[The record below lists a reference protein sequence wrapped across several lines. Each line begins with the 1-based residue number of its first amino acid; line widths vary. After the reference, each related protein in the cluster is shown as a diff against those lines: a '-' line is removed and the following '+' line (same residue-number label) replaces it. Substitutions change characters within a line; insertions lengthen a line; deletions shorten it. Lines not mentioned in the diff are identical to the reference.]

1 MARFRFVYAIALI
14 LPGLA
19 SNLPAQGPPRPPE
32 VTSPEILKD
41 RKVAFRIH
49 APNAKSVKL
58 TGGDLPNV
66 NQGIDLKPGEKGVW
80 EAIVG
85 PVLPGAYR
93 YNLQIDGVTILDP
106 KNTSTSESNGNLWSL
121 VQVPGND
128 SFDTKNIPHGALA
141 QVHYY
146 SSTLKRLRRAHVY
159 TPPGYEAG
167 TEKYPVF
174 YLLHGA
180 MDSDNS
186 WSTVGRAGII
196 LDNLIASGKAK
207 PMIVVM
213 PMGHTGPFRFG
224 PPTGENS
231 FEKQMNDFNDD
242 FARDLRPYIEKS
254 YRLKE
259 GKTNRAIA
267 GLSMGGAQT
276 LNIAIPKLE
285 DYAWLGVY
293 SSGVFGI
300 AGGFGGQP
308 DTSWVDKHKA
318 FLDNP
323 EGKKDLK
330 LVWFATGKED
340 FLLETTKAT
349 VAMLKKHGF
358 DVVYKETDGGH
369 TWPKWRDYLVEFAPQ
384 LFRD

>member
-1 MARFRFVYAIALI
+1 
-14 LPGLA
+14 
-19 SNLPAQGPPRPPE
+19 
-32 VTSPEILKD
+32 
-41 RKVAFRIH
+41 
-49 APNAKSVKL
+49 VKL

-80 EAIVG
+80 ETIVG

-128 SFDTKNIPHGALA
+128 LFDTKNVPHGALA

-146 SSTLKRLRRAHVY
+146 SSTLKRNRRAHVY

-242 FARDLRPYIEKS
+242 FAKDLRPHIEKS

-300 AGGFGGQP
+300 AGGFGGEP
-308 DTSWVDKHKA
+308 NTSWVDKHKA

-384 LFRD
+384 LFRE

>member
-1 MARFRFVYAIALI
+1 
-14 LPGLA
+14 
-19 SNLPAQGPPRPPE
+19 
-32 VTSPEILKD
+32 
-41 RKVAFRIH
+41 
-49 APNAKSVKL
+49 
-58 TGGDLPNV
+58 
-66 NQGIDLKPGEKGVW
+66 
-80 EAIVG
+80 
-85 PVLPGAYR
+85 
-93 YNLQIDGVTILDP
+93 
-106 KNTSTSESNGNLWSL
+106 
-121 VQVPGND
+121 
-128 SFDTKNIPHGALA
+128 
-141 QVHYY
+141 
-146 SSTLKRLRRAHVY
+146 
-159 TPPGYEAG
+159 
-167 TEKYPVF
+167 
-174 YLLHGA
+174 
-180 MDSDNS
+180 
-186 WSTVGRAGII
+186 
-196 LDNLIASGKAK
+196 
-207 PMIVVM
+207 
-213 PMGHTGPFRFG
+213 
-224 PPTGENS
+224 
-231 FEKQMNDFNDD
+231 MNDFNDD